1 LVRIE
6 GNDFPDDLYYHR
18 EHMWVRVEDGKVRVG
33 YNDWAQQAAGK
44 LVSIKTRREGSSVK
58 AGKTLGT
65 VESGKWVGPLK
76 VPVSGEITEIN
87 QEVVKTPSIINSDPY
102 GRGWVAVI
110 KPSNLKE
117 ELKDLIK
124 GDDREAL
131 EAWLRDEKE
140 RHKV

>member
-1 LVRIE
+1 
-6 GNDFPDDLYYHR
+6 
-18 EHMWVRVEDGKVRVG
+18 
-33 YNDWAQQAAGK
+33 
-44 LVSIKTRREGSSVK
+44 
-58 AGKTLGT
+58 